1 MKIPVPAT
9 NRQALWIS
17 LGTILVLPLVVF
29 LPNPRGLLTP
39 TGFLTL
45 HTFLE
50 LFSVAVAILI
60 VGIGWNARRGQ
71 HAGHMA
77 VLSTG
82 FLAVGLLDLGH
93 TLSYV
98 GMPDLVTPSG
108 VEKGIY
114 FWLAARFAS
123 AVTLLTVTLAPSDW
137 PYNAGFRLRCATVS
151 LGFIAA
157 VYYLVLFH
165 QDALPRTFLQGIGL
179 TSLKIGTEYLI
190 CALYAI
196 SAVLIWRRPVKD
208 AAFRGPVLLVALLIL
223 TIGELAFTLYST
235 TYDGFNIVGHSYKVI
250 ATYFIY
256 RAVFVEAVAA
266 PYINLQRSEQKYRE
280 ILEQAPDGIIRVN
293 PRGIIIE
300 ANRHFESMTGLDKK
314 AALGRSIATLVEH
327 WPSDSVRPAVREDGT
342 VLWESRLLPAA
353 SANMPVEINARW
365 LETGEIQAIL
375 RDISDWKSNEYR
387 LHEAIARAEQAN
399 RAKSQFLANMS
410 HELRTPLNA
419 IMGFSELIKSEAF
432 GAIGDPHYRDYADDI
447 HRSGKHLLSIIND
460 VLDIARIEAGQMA
473 LEKKEIDL
481 AAVVKDC
488 VHIVSVA
495 ADNVRVGIS
504 QMPSPLTICAEERAM
519 RQIILNLLS
528 NAVKFTPPGGSV
540 DVAIRLSPSAD
551 VNIIVSDTGI
561 GMTPAVL
568 DRITGAF
575 YQAESAYA
583 RKHQGVGLGLSIA
596 KALVEMHGGR
606 LEFESAP
613 GSGTKAIVTLPQSR
627 LAKPSL
633 AVVS

>member
-1 MKIPVPAT
+1 MRIPVPTT
-9 NRQALWIS
+9 NRQALWIA

-29 LPNPRGLLTP
+29 LPNPRGFLTP
-39 TGFLTL
+39 TGFLSL

-50 LFSVAVAILI
+50 LFAVAVAILV
-60 VGIGWNARRGQ
+60 VGIGWNARQGP
-71 HAGHMA
+71 HSGHMA

-82 FLAVGLLDLGH
+82 FLAVGMLDLAH

-98 GMPDLVTPSG
+98 GMPDFVTPSG

-114 FWLAARFAS
+114 FWLAARFSS
-123 AVTLLTVTLAPSDW
+123 AVTLLTVTLAPGEW
-137 PYNAGFRLRCATVS
+137 RYNARFRMTCAAISV
-151 LGFIAA
+151 GFIAM
-157 VYYLVLFH
+157 VYYIVLF
-165 QDALPRTFLQGIGL
+165 QQALLPHTFIAGSGL
-179 TSLKIGTEYLI
+179 TPLKKATEYLL
-190 CALYAI
+190 CCVYAT
-196 SAVLIWRRPVKD
+196 SAALIWLRPVKG
-208 AAFRGPVLLVALLIL
+208 AAFRGPVLLAALLIF

-235 TYDGFNIVGHSYKVI
+235 TYDGFNIVGHLYKVI
-250 ATYFIY
+250 ATYLIY
-256 RAVFVEAVAA
+256 RAVFVDAVAA
-266 PYINLQRSEQKYRE
+266 PYINLFRSERKYRE

-293 PRGIIIE
+293 PQGVIIE
-300 ANRHFESMTGLDKK
+300 ANRHFEAMTGLSPD
-314 AALGRSIATLVEH
+314 AALGRPIKMLVEH

-375 RDISDWKSNEYR
+375 RDISDWKSNEHS

-399 RAKSQFLANMS
+399 QAKSQFLANMS

-432 GAIGDPHYRDYADDI
+432 GAIGDPHYRDYANDI

-460 VLDIARIEAGQMA
+460 VLDIARIEAGQVT

-488 VHIVSVA
+488 VHIVSIA
-495 ADNVRVGIS
+495 ADNVRVSIS
-504 QMPSPLTICAEERAM
+504 QLPSPLTICAEERAM

-528 NAVKFTPPGGSV
+528 NAVKFAPAGGSV
-540 DVAIRLSPSAD
+540 DVAVRLSPSAD
-551 VNIIVSDTGI
+551 VNIVVSDTGI
-561 GMTPAVL
+561 GMAPAVL

-575 YQAESAYA
+575 YQVESAYA

-606 LEFESAP
+606 LDFDSVP
-613 GSGTKAIVTLPQSR
+613 GSGTRAIVTLPQSR
-627 LAKPSL
+627 LAIPSL